1 MRKRSLR
8 DNGYRARTGSG
19 NTNIHGLKST
29 DIHGLKS
36 ESGPVLHIVGYS
48 EQFYFS
54 FCSLYVVIVLINILT
69 DSVFLSTRYLIITYI

>member
-19 NTNIHGLKST
+19 NT

-36 ESGPVLHIVGYS
+36 ESGPLLHIVGYS

-69 DSVFLSTRYLIITYI
+69 DSLFLPTRYLIISYI

>member
-1 MRKRSLR
+1 MVWDEEEESKGQWLQSKDRLW
-8 DNGYRARTGSG
+8 N
-19 NTNIHGLKST
+19 T

-69 DSVFLSTRYLIITYI
+69 DSLFLSAGYLIISYI